1 VFCQPGLD
9 SCLLRFVQP
18 HAQLGAAP
26 DSVIQLDHPFFFDQ
40 VAQLGFMQ
48 AVTEIFA
55 QIVEAVGTGQDQLTV
70 AAVGACKAT
79 RQ

>member
-1 VFCQPGLD
+1 
-9 SCLLRFVQP
+9 
-18 HAQLGAAP
+18 
-26 DSVIQLDHPFFFDQ
+26 
-40 VAQLGFMQ
+40 MQ

-55 QIVEAVGTGQDQLTV
+55 QIVEAVGTGQDKLTV